1 MDIVKIIFYLLV
13 LIFFTFFIGKTTISD
28 NPFRINITN
37 IYAPII
43 LWMLIVINY
52 LIIIYKK

>member
-1 MDIVKIIFYLLV
+1 MEIVKIIFYLLV
-13 LIFFTFFIGKTTISD
+13 LIIFTFFIGKTTITD
-28 NPFRINITN
+28 NPFSINITN

-43 LWMLIVINY
+43 MWVLIVINY

>member
-1 MDIVKIIFYLLV
+1 MEITNIIFYLLV
-13 LIFFTFFIGKTTISD
+13 LIFFTLFIGKTTISD
-28 NPFRINITN
+28 NPFSINITN

>member
-13 LIFFTFFIGKTTISD
+13 LIFFTFFIGKTTITV
-28 NPFRINITN
+28 NPFSINITN

-43 LWMLIVINY
+43 LWVLIVINY

>member
-13 LIFFTFFIGKTTISD
+13 LIFFTFFIGKTTITD
-28 NPFRINITN
+28 KPFSINITN

-43 LWMLIVINY
+43 LWVLIVINY